1 MAHPSTGA
9 LYTHPM
15 SKITDLKVIRTRA
28 TGNWLIV
35 KVLTDQPGL
44 YGIGSA
50 HEHNATG
57 AVVAAIE
64 EWFKPRLIGRDPS
77 HIEDIWQTTFTSG
90 YWRSGPVHNVAL
102 GGIDIALWD
111 IKGKEAGLPVYQLLG
126 GPCRAA
132 VPCYAHAHGA
142 TLQDLEDDIR
152 RYLEDGWQYVR
163 CQYGAYGMEG
173 MLPASEAKPPA
184 NIAAPFARD
193 RVFDEELYVQ
203 NVAGMFAYL
212 RDKLGYGPKLTH
224 DVHEHLRPNM
234 AVRLA
239 KLLEPFQLFFLED
252 VLPPEQI
259 AYFRHIRQQCATPLA
274 MGELFTN
281 VQEYLPL
288 ISERLIDFIRVRVSK
303 AGGITQ
309 ANKIAHLC
317 EFFGV
322 QTAFQ
327 EGGNTDP
334 VNQTAAMH
342 VDMASWNFGIQEEN
356 DFRPEERD
364 AFPGIPVI
372 EHGYLYPNNLPG
384 LGIDVDEAKAAALL
398 DPERARRP
406 RYVAEDRKA
415 DGTAVRP

>member
-1 MAHPSTGA
+1 MP
-9 LYTHPM
+9 
-15 SKITDLKVIRTRA
+15 KITDIKVIRTRA
-28 TGNWLIV
+28 TGTWLVV
-35 KVLTDQPGL
+35 KVFTDQPGL

-50 HEHNATG
+50 HEMNATG

-64 EWFKPRLIGRDPS
+64 EWFKPRLIGRDAA

-142 TLQDLEDDIR
+142 TLQALEDDIR
-152 RYLEDGWQYVR
+152 SYLEDGWQYVR
-163 CQYGAYGMEG
+163 CQYGAYGSEG
-173 MLPASEAKPPA
+173 MLPAADAKPPA
-184 NIAAPFARD
+184 GIGAPFARD
-193 RVFDEELYVQ
+193 RVFDEETYVQ
-203 NVAGMFAYL
+203 NVVGMFGYL
-212 RDKLGYGPKLTH
+212 REKLGYGPKLTH

-239 KLLEPFQLFFLED
+239 KLLEPYQLFFLED

-303 AGGITQ
+303 VGGITQ
-309 ANKIAHLC
+309 ANKVAHLC

-342 VDMASWNFGIQEEN
+342 VDMARWNFGIQEEN
-356 DFRPEERD
+356 DFRPAERD

-372 EHGYLYPNNLPG
+372 EHGYLYPNNRPG
-384 LGIDVDEAKAAALL
+384 LGIDIDEEKAAALL
-398 DPERARRP
+398 EPERARRP
-406 RYVAEDRKA
+406 RYVAEDRKV